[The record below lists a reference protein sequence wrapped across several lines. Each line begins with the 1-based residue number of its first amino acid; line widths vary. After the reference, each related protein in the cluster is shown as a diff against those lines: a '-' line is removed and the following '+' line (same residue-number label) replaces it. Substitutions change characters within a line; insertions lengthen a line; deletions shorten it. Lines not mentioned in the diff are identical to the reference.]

1 MATLGLKRQG
11 KLWAVMQ
18 GSEMVSS
25 AVGGGV
31 RGQSAADGRGPE
43 DHAEPGMPEPHYDD
57 DLEYANLREAFD
69 EARSQAPLETPEK
82 EIERRQLEQI
92 IADLLAPLEASPPRR
107 GQWSPAAQ
115 RQLDDLLRRVN
126 DLLKLVGLSV
136 TSYGHLG

>member
-25 AVGGGV
+25 TAGGGV
-31 RGQSAADGRGPE
+31 RAQSAADGRGPE
-43 DHAEPGMPEPHYDD
+43 DYAEPDMPEPHYDND
-57 DLEYANLREAFD
+57 IEYANLREALD
-69 EARSQAPLETPEK
+69 EARSQPPLDVPDK

-92 IADLLAPLEASPPRR
+92 IAGMLAPLDAPP
-107 GQWSPAAQ
+107 PAPGRWNAATE
-115 RQLDDLLRRVN
+115 RQLDDVLRRLN